1 MEQIIS
7 GQSSG
12 LETNAIQ
19 PYEATEEL
27 IQRYLTHPFLE
38 VTMKMKISF

>member
-1 MEQIIS
+1 MGQIIS

-12 LETNAIQ
+12 LKTNAIQ
-19 PYEATEEL
+19 PYKATEEL
-27 IQRYLTHPFLE
+27 IQRHLTHPFLA